1 MHFSKVLLCLLLT
14 VAGTWLLWP
23 TAGQSGGI
31 HLLAG
36 AGLRQPTDRLVDM
49 FVQETGTEV
58 HVSYGGAGQLMAQ
71 YLVTG
76 EGDLFMPGA
85 YSYIEKLQARQMIA
99 AVEPIVLHTPVLAVN
114 PKMVA
119 EVTCLKDLCRPK
131 LRVGLG
137 DPASMALGRLA
148 EEILVKA
155 GLLAQVKSHVTV
167 YAATVKQL
175 ALYVARGYVDAAIIA
190 RADAFQYENQVVMVT
205 IPPDY
210 YQPEIIAVGRLRS
223 AADET
228 AACRLQRFLSSR
240 IARKVYADFGFLPLS
255 PQGQ

>member
-76 EGDLFMPGA
+76 KGDLFMPGA

-137 DPASMALGRLA
+137 DPASMALGTARRRDPCKSRA
-148 EEILVKA
+148 A
-155 GLLAQVKSHVTV
+155 GTGQVPRDRIRRHR
-167 YAATVKQL
+167 Q
-175 ALYVARGYVDAAIIA
+175 
-190 RADAFQYENQVVMVT
+190 
-205 IPPDY
+205 
-210 YQPEIIAVGRLRS
+210 AVGTLCGPGICGCSHHRAGRCVS
-223 AADET
+223 
-228 AACRLQRFLSSR
+228 
-240 IARKVYADFGFLPLS
+240 I
-255 PQGQ
+255 